1 MEGRNLHEVLAIANE
16 INQQIGW
23 SANLMIQLS
32 WGVSKK
38 AGFLYKDMPTLAM
51 KVNGLLHKDWV
62 YISLNE
68 GRDTYEIRLMDGN
81 KEIKLVE
88 DVYCDNLGIVLDNLI
103 EKEISTSDEEYQKNV
118 EQHYIAQPL

>member
-23 SANLMIQLS
+23 SANLMVQLS

-38 AGFLYKDMPTLAM
+38 AGFLYKDMPNLAM

-68 GRDTYEIRLMDGN
+68 GSDTYEIRLMDGN

>member
-23 SANLMIQLS
+23 SANLMVQLS

-68 GRDTYEIRLMDGN
+68 GADTYEIRLMNGN
-81 KEIKLVE
+81 KEIKLVD
-88 DVYCDNLGIVLDNLI
+88 DVYCDNLGRVLDSLI
-103 EKEISTSDEEYQKNV
+103 EKDSSLTDTEYNQQVK
-118 EQHYIAQPL
+118 QHYASNPL